1 MTQLLFY
8 VGAVAIGAAFA
19 VYFPMLG
26 QAGRITGS
34 PALVSVIFFLSGAVV
49 AAIVFFLTSKPSV
62 VTKLADVPPWL
73 LLSGVMSGI
82 AVFGTAS
89 LIPRVGPGVFFVL
102 LVAGQVTVGALLSH
116 FGALGSTVDPITLR
130 KLAGM
135 LLVVGGAYLVAVR

>member
-8 VGAVAIGAAFA
+8 AGAVAIGAAFA
-19 VYFPMLG
+19 IYFPMLG

-34 PALVSVIFFLSGAVV
+34 PALVSVLFFVCGAIV
-49 AAIVFFLTSKPSV
+49 AAIVFLATSRPSV
-62 VTKLADVPPWL
+62 VAKLADVPPWL

-82 AVFGTAS
+82 AVFATAS
-89 LIPRVGPGVFFVL
+89 IIPRVGPGVFFVL
-102 LVAGQVTVGALLSH
+102 LVAGQVIVGAILSH
-116 FGALGSTVDPITLR
+116 YGALGSTVDPITLR